1 MGSKADELLRER
13 YGHQTVYVDG
23 SMDSRWGEYP
33 GYQPQRVEF
42 LGAQLNKLF
51 DRVKEILGIE
61 VTRDAW
67 DKAMSVSRQLYSSIS
82 QLDELMK
89 ADPMPV
95 SGAGIG
101 LATWLSSGST
111 GKAMLE
117 GPEAIAILTQEIRK
131 RVEEGVG
138 VVEKGA
144 PRVMTLIS
152 HYSDPSITRMMEN
165 AGLAVCTTL
174 FSAPPP
180 KAKFK
185 TTYTTLGEE
194 IAEREMRI
202 GIYHSSYGIVKR
214 CAQAVKDLNID
225 GVIWNYLFNCR
236 PLAQTSHFL
245 KKWVEENTG
254 IPTLSLEIDNYDSRS
269 YSAAALRT
277 RVETFA
283 EMLRAKKASVRV

>member
-1 MGSKADELLRER
+1 
-13 YGHQTVYVDG
+13 
-23 SMDSRWGEYP
+23 MDSRWGEYP

-117 GPEAIAILTQEIRK
+117 GPEAIAILTQE
-131 RVEEGVG
+131 
-138 VVEKGA
+138 
-144 PRVMTLIS
+144 
-152 HYSDPSITRMMEN
+152 TRMMEN